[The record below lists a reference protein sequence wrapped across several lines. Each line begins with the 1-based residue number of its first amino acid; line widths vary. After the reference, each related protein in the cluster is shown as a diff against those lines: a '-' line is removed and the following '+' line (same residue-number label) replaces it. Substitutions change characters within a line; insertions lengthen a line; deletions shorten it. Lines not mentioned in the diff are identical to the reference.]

1 MLKKILFLL
10 VPTLFYAQIP
20 AYYASIDFS
29 QDGDY
34 LKNQL
39 TTLITNT
46 HTTNLPYTATGVT
59 DTWDALYQTDLN
71 PNNTNNVL
79 LIYGWND
86 TDADITN
93 DYSRA
98 QTSSC
103 HTSSCSGL
111 WVREHVYPRSLGTP
125 NLGFEF
131 AGADAHHL
139 RSIDS
144 DRNNSRSNRKFEDG
158 SGSIMSYITLAG
170 NWYPGNEWKGDIAR
184 MIMYMYVRYPSQCL
198 PNNVGVGSSSYS
210 NYGDMPNVFLDW
222 NAQDPVSQYEMNRN
236 NILNTI
242 QGNRNPFIDNP
253 YLATIIWNGPQATD
267 TWGVLSADEYTLS
280 NNLIYPTITK
290 DYIYI
295 NNTENKYI
303 FIKSDY
309 ENIKITVQDI
319 KYIEGLKDYVVLYLE
334 NQKVITLMNIKTIHD
349 LHHDELDV
357 LTIRYQ
363 LHLTASRSLQLLQR
377 FGVFHPCSQ
386 WR

>member
-10 VPTLFYAQIP
+10 VPSLFYAQIP
-20 AYYASIDFS
+20 AYYSSIDFT
-29 QDGDY
+29 QTGDY

-71 PNNTNNVL
+71 PNNSNNVL
-79 LIYGWND
+79 LVYGWDD
-86 TDADITN
+86 TDTDTDITN

-98 QTSSC
+98 KTSSC

-111 WVREHVYPRSLGTP
+111 WVREHVYPRS
-125 NLGFEF
+125 
-131 AGADAHHL
+131 
-139 RSIDS
+139 IDS
-144 DRNNSRSNRKFEDG
+144 DRNNSRSNRKFEEG
-158 SGSIMSYITLAG
+158 SGINMSYITLAG

-236 NILNTI
+236 NILNTL

-267 TWGVLSADEYTLS
+267 TWGVLSSDEYTLS

-295 NNTENKYI
+295 NNSENKTYNYTI
-303 FIKSDY
+303 YNTLGQSIATNTTSHSIDLSGNSKGIYFISLQSENKTKSY
-309 ENIKITVQDI
+309 
-319 KYIEGLKDYVVLYLE
+319 
-334 NQKVITLMNIKTIHD
+334 KVILN
-349 LHHDELDV
+349 
-357 LTIRYQ
+357 
-363 LHLTASRSLQLLQR
+363 
-377 FGVFHPCSQ
+377 
-386 WR
+386 